1 MLNAS
6 FSVFSRGQ
14 KEISRIVE
22 RYQEPLDL
30 LKTMDSSS
38 DSDGASSDSSKS
50 SGTQVTTGSSGNI
63 ISQTCKKLYKIKFKS
78 QDNELKSAQIF
89 DTKKGLEQYKI
100 LILFDLLWGNMKN
113 RFLAKK

>member
-1 MLNAS
+1 MLNAP

-50 SGTQVTTGSSGNI
+50 SGTQVTTGSSGNFTNA
-63 ISQTCKKLYKIKFKS
+63 SMTCKKMYKLKF
-78 QDNELKSAQIF
+78 
-89 DTKKGLEQYKI
+89 
-100 LILFDLLWGNMKN
+100 
-113 RFLAKK
+113 